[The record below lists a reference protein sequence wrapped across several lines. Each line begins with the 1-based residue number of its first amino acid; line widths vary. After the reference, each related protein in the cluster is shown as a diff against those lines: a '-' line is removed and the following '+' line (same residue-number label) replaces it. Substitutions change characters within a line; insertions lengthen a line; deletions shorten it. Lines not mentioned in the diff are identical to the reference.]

1 VKGSW
6 RRSDL
11 SEISLVRLQED
22 RFVDRESLSFEIILA
37 LAFKALALCIIYFA
51 FFGGTHKASVTAS
64 DMAAFLTD
72 NRSPR

>member
-1 VKGSW
+1 
-6 RRSDL
+6 
-11 SEISLVRLQED
+11 
-22 RFVDRESLSFEIILA
+22 VDRESLSFEIILA
-37 LAFKALALCIIYFA
+37 LAFKALVLCIIYFA